1 MTANDIVFSW
11 AESQATG
18 RLVQVDDVPRGL
30 QCGCVCPYCHEQLLA
45 RHGEVNEHGFAHH
58 SNQRGANLKI
68 CYMVTLFKLAEQILQ
83 THKKVMAPS
92 YFGIFKEKTIDF
104 IEVKTDGR
112 FEREDKQ
119 PDVIATTKEGEQYLI
134 EFLFGEEVRHRA
146 KIDYEN
152 MTCLEVDLS
161 KQTLE
166 SLEHFL
172 LGSCKDRKWANNKQ
186 YFDSIEAIYQKHD
199 KKVRVVNEA
208 ECQRCH
214 LLHNCCCVK
223 NGTSSA
229 PLHILHNGSQF
240 RLCKPD
246 VREEKIEAI
255 EQQKREAELERQ
267 RRKERQ
273 DMIENANPSVRY
285 EIKSPLP
292 DLPPEEPHLRS
303 CLNCKIN
310 LKYFNRD
317 GIPYC
322 GSSGSFHTPRRPDP
336 SYAQTCRFYRRDK

>member
-1 MTANDIVFSW
+1 MTTNDMVFSW
-11 AESQATG
+11 AESQTTG
-18 RLVQVDDVPRGL
+18 LLVHVDDVPRGL

-83 THKKVMAPS
+83 TQKRVMAPS
-92 YFGIFKEKTIDF
+92 YFGIFKEKTIAFVD
-104 IEVKTDGR
+104 VKTDSR

-119 PDVIATTKEGEQYLI
+119 PDVIATTKEGERYLI

-146 KIDYEN
+146 KIDYDN
-152 MTCLEVDLS
+152 LTCLEIDLT

-166 SLEHFL
+166 SLEYFL
-172 LGSCKDRKWANNKQ
+172 LESCEDRKWANNKL
-186 YFDSIEAIYQKHD
+186 YFDSIEAIYQKHE
-199 KKVRVVNEA
+199 KNVKVVNEE
-208 ECQRCH
+208 ECLHCS
-214 LLHNCCCVK
+214 LLSKCCCVK
-223 NGTSSA
+223 NGTA
-229 PLHILHNGSQF
+229 RNPLHIHHNGSIY

-246 VREEKIEAI
+246 VRKEKIAAI

-267 RRKERQ
+267 QRKERQ
-273 DMIENANPSVRY
+273 NSIENANDSVRY
-285 EIKSPLP
+285 EVNAPQP

-322 GSSGSFHTPRRPDP
+322 GSSGSFHTPRRPNP